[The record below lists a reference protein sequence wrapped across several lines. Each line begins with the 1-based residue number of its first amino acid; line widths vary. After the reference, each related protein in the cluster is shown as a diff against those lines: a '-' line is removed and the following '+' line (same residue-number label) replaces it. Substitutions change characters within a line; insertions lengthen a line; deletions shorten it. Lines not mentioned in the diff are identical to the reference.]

1 MSAARNIDLVLLE
14 CFDAL
19 LHERSVSRAAE
30 RLGISQSSASE
41 MLAKLRDRFDD
52 PLLVRTRDGLA
63 PTTRALELRP
73 QVREAI
79 DRLRQLLA
87 GSKGFDPATSDETFR
102 LSTSDYTQLLLM
114 PTLTRLM
121 LAEAPHCTVDV
132 LPVHILRVE
141 QAMDAGDID
150 LAIAYYPEPPP
161 SLRRSPL
168 FSDRYVCIA
177 RPGHPEAVSPLTA
190 ERFAALPHVRVAP
203 SGLTYFS
210 SVVDQALEALGLQR
224 RIAVSSPHF
233 LLAAQLV
240 SQTDLVLALPQRA
253 AQALAAHFALQVIPI
268 PMPMRT
274 IDLSMYW
281 HERCHHSAPQQWL
294 RERVRRILTAQPA
307 EDGAR
312 AAA

>member
-1 MSAARNIDLVLLE
+1 MASVRNIDLQLLE
-14 CFDAL
+14 CFDVL
-19 LHERSVSRAAE
+19 LRERSVSRAAE
-30 RLGISQSSASE
+30 KLSISQSTASE
-41 MLAKLRDRFDD
+41 MLAKLRDRFAD

-63 PTTRALELRP
+63 PTSRALELLP
-73 QVREAI
+73 QVRESVE
-79 DRLRQLLA
+79 RLRHLLDA
-87 GSKGFDPATSDETFR
+87 GSAFDAATSRVTFR

-114 PTLTRLM
+114 PALTRGM
-121 LAEAPHCTVDV
+121 LVDAPQCTIDV
-132 LPVHILRVE
+132 LPVNILRVE

-177 RPGHPEAVSPLTA
+177 RPGHPQATAPLTA
-190 ERFAALPHVRVAP
+190 GGFAALPHVRVAP
-203 SGLTYFS
+203 SGLTFFS
-210 SVVDQALEALGLQR
+210 SVVDQALESLGLQR
-224 RIAVSSPHF
+224 RVAVSSPHF

-240 SQTDLVLALPQRA
+240 SQTDLVLALPYQA
-253 AQALAAHFALQVIPI
+253 ALALAAHFPLQVIEI

-294 RERVRRILTAQPA
+294 RERVRSILAQRPSG
-307 EDGAR
+307 DDAR
-312 AAA
+312 VAA